1 MIAATFRPMPMWPH
15 GETRSRRWH
24 PFSASWSNT
33 LDLLDRELRHLR
45 GRSIIIAARF
55 REQDLRL
62 DGWPR
67 SGTPEPEHP
76 GVEVSFDSKHGR
88 LIYATDVCS
97 HWQDN
102 VRSIALGLGALR
114 AVDRYGVS
122 RRGEQYAG
130 WKALPGVAEGR
141 GVVIPNTDR
150 AWEILFEAADLLP
163 GDKNPGLDA
172 TYRMAAKRTHPDHGG
187 DGERFIRVQA
197 AYEFLKRVA
206 A

>member
-1 MIAATFRPMPMWPH
+1 VIAASFRPMPVWPH

-33 LDLLDRELRHLR
+33 LDVLDRELGHLR

-67 SGTPEPEHP
+67 SGIPEPEHP
-76 GVEVSFDSKHGR
+76 GVEISFDSKHGR

-114 AVDRYGVS
+114 AVDRYGVT

-130 WKALPGVAEGR
+130 WKQLPAGEGR
-141 GVVIPNTDR
+141 GVVIPDEDR
-150 AWEILFEAADLLP
+150 AWAILAEASGIPRPRALGDL
-163 GDKNPGLDA
+163 DRV
-172 TYRMAAKRTHPDHGG
+172 YRAAAKLTHPDQGG
-187 DGERFIRVQA
+187 DGEAFIRVQA